1 MPALPDFSLPFVVET
16 DACQYGVGAVLM
28 QNGHPIAYLS
38 KALSPKNQAMSTYE
52 KECVSILMAVDKWR
66 PYLQHQDFVIRTD
79 QKSLL
84 HLSDQRLGT
93 GIQHKA
99 YVKLMGL
106 RYTIQYKKGIT
117 NAAAD
122 ALSRRTPMPGIMAIS
137 SAVPSWID

>member
-1 MPALPDFSLPFVVET
+1 
-16 DACQYGVGAVLM
+16 
-28 QNGHPIAYLS
+28 
-38 KALSPKNQAMSTYE
+38 
-52 KECVSILMAVDKWR
+52 MAVDKWR